1 MTDRRVAITGIGCLS
16 ALGLTREEV
25 WANLVAGRCGIGR
38 PRQFDTSEYRSQI
51 AAEIPE
57 FDATDKLTPLER
69 RRWSRTDQIAV
80 FATAE
85 ALDDAGFADGL
96 EGERVAVILGAG
108 TGDLRRNQ
116 QYLAEMRTRG
126 VKRAR
131 PSKIF
136 NHFSS
141 TPVDVVG
148 ERFSFRGPR
157 SCVVAACS
165 SSTIAIGQAAD
176 AVRYGSADYAVCGGA
191 DVLCALTVSGFNA
204 LRLVDLEPCRPF
216 DAGRAGMSLGE
227 AAAVLLLEPLDHAK
241 ARGAHIYAELAGYG
255 VACEAYHP
263 TSPEPD
269 GRAIVSTIALALAQ
283 AGLAADAVDYINAH
297 GTGTVHND
305 QAEARAFYRAFGD
318 RAARVPV
325 SGIKAMVG
333 HCLGAAGAIEAA
345 ALALSIDR
353 GVVPPTIHHSQTDS
367 ECPLDV
373 VPNEAR
379 DLHVH
384 CGISTSL
391 AFGGNDSAL
400 VMKRI

>member
-1 MTDRRVAITGIGCLS
+1 
-16 ALGLTREEV
+16 
-25 WANLVAGRCGIGR
+25 
-38 PRQFDTSEYRSQI
+38 
-51 AAEIPE
+51 
-57 FDATDKLTPLER
+57 
-69 RRWSRTDQIAV
+69 
-80 FATAE
+80 
-85 ALDDAGFADGL
+85 
-96 EGERVAVILGAG
+96 
-108 TGDLRRNQ
+108 
-116 QYLAEMRTRG
+116 
-126 VKRAR
+126 
-131 PSKIF
+131 
-136 NHFSS
+136 
-141 TPVDVVG
+141 
-148 ERFSFRGPR
+148 
-157 SCVVAACS
+157 
-165 SSTIAIGQAAD
+165 
-176 AVRYGSADYAVCGGA
+176 
-191 DVLCALTVSGFNA
+191 
-204 LRLVDLEPCRPF
+204 
-216 DAGRAGMSLGE
+216 MSLGE